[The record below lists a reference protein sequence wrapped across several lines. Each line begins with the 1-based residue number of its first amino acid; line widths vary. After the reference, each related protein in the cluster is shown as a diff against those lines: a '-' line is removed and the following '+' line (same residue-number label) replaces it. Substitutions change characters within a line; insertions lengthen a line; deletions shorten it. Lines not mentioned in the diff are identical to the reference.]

1 MLEHFPTVEW
11 DELDSECY
19 VHAQHCWMPI
29 SAVVTSM
36 KVDTGHFA
44 RKFLN
49 AHQVYDTTSWDWHV
63 YITFATAFTSLSAN
77 QKLALLWLYRAWFN
91 DFARY
96 VVWQKVLFSSDLDP
110 EEWLSDSA
118 VCKSLLQSRSLDLNK
133 LTAKQM
139 ARTLFMETAIA
150 GKQPDRGYIKGTYC
164 TESGHS
170 KIFQVA
176 TIFVDTLR
184 GASRGEQF
192 GDYSIY
198 KFMVGVDCYD
208 ATLLSNAA
216 TWPSLDGKTS
226 AAAAQEPM
234 SFVGPGCPQHFPK
247 IAYSIWLHR

>member
-1 MLEHFPTVEW
+1 
-11 DELDSECY
+11 
-19 VHAQHCWMPI
+19 
-29 SAVVTSM
+29 M
-36 KVDTGHFA
+36 KVDPGHFA
-44 RKFLN
+44 RKILN
-49 AHQVYDTTSWDWHV
+49 THQVYDTTSWDWHV
-63 YITFATAFTSLSAN
+63 YITSATAFTSLSAN
-77 QKLALLWLYRAWFN
+77 QKLALLWLYMAWFN

-96 VVWQKVLFSSDLDP
+96 EVWQKVLFSIDLDP
-110 EEWLSDSA
+110 EEWRSDSS

-150 GKQPDRGYIKGTYC
+150 GKQPDRGHIKGTYC

-170 KIFQVA
+170 KISQVA
-176 TIFVDTLR
+176 TIFVDVLR

-198 KFMVGVDCYD
+198 KFMVGVDCYY

-216 TWPSLDGKTS
+216 TLPSLDGKTS

-234 SFVGPGCPQHFPK
+234 SFVGPVCPQHFPK
-247 IAYSIWLHR
+247 IAHSIWLHR